1 MELVQ
6 SGTTMPAIDPDWVT
20 RVQSHP
26 NLLSQMAAAVGGGP
40 FHVVSPDYFTHN
52 LQSFVG
58 AIDAAGVDGK
68 VYFGKKANK
77 APCWPQACARAD
89 SGVDVASTPE
99 LIDALA
105 NGVRGSD
112 LVVTGP
118 AKTTELLWLAARH
131 GALIAMDSLDELE
144 RLIALP
150 QAVGRVRVL
159 LRVLPPANPT
169 SRFGFTDTEL
179 EHALRRCVEER
190 DRIAMDGFS
199 FHLTGYDVSPRAWQA
214 GDLIDRCVRARQMGL
229 AASSICIGG
238 GFAVNYVTADDWG
251 SFAAHYDDSWFHT
264 RKTFRGFYPY
274 HQDPAGAAMLSAVL
288 SSSVAP
294 GPGDIATKLVETG
307 TRLLLEPG
315 RALLDGCGFTVFP
328 VLGYKARPDYG
339 FVTVNGLSLS
349 LSEQWFDSEFLPDPQ
364 LWPSPPAT
372 DVGASVR
379 ACVGGSSCLETDMLS
394 WRLLTMSRE
403 PRHGDLL
410 IYPNTAGYQMDSNE
424 SEFHQLPLPKK
435 VAVSVEDADLRWS
448 LL

>member
-6 SGTTMPAIDPDWVT
+6 SGTTLPAIDPAWVA

-26 NLLSQMAAAVGGGP
+26 TVLRQIAAAVGGP
-40 FHVVSPDYFTHN
+40 FHVMCPDHFTHN
-52 LQSFVG
+52 LQSFIG
-58 AIDAAGVDGK
+58 AMAAAGVDGK
-68 VYFGKKANK
+68 IYFGKKANK
-77 APCWPQACARAD
+77 ARCWPQACAHAD
-89 SGVDVASTPE
+89 SGVDVASAPE
-99 LIDALA
+99 LVDALA
-105 NGVRGSD
+105 NGIRGGD

-118 AKTTELLWLAARH
+118 AKSTELLWLAARH
-131 GALIAMDSLDELE
+131 NALIAIDSLDELE

-150 QAVGRVRVL
+150 RAGGRVRIL

-169 SRFGFTDTEL
+169 SRFGLTDEEL
-179 EHALRRCVEER
+179 RRALHRCVELRER
-190 DRIAMDGFS
+190 IDMDGFS

-214 GDLIDRCVRARQMGL
+214 GDLVDRCVQARQMGL
-229 AASSICIGG
+229 AATSICIGG

-251 SFAAHYDDSWFHT
+251 SFLANYDDSWFHT

-274 HQDPAGAAMLSAVL
+274 HQDPAGAAMLSAIL
-288 SSSVAP
+288 SSPVAP
-294 GPGDIATKLVETG
+294 GPGDIAAKLTETR

-339 FVTVNGLSLS
+339 FITVNGLSLS
-349 LSEQWFDSEFLPDPQ
+349 LSEQWFDSEFLPDPA
-364 LWPSPPAT
+364 LWPPLAASDPVSP
-372 DVGASVR
+372 VR
-379 ACVGGSSCLETDMLS
+379 ACVGGSSCLETDMLT
-394 WRLLTMSRE
+394 WRLVALPRE

-424 SEFHQLPLPKK
+424 SEFHQLPVPKK
-435 VAVSVEDADLRWS
+435 VAVSIDDGDIRWY